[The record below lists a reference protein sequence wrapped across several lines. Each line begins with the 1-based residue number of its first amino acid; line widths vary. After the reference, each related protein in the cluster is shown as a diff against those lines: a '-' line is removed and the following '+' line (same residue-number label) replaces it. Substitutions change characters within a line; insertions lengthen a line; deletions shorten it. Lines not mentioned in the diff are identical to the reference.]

1 MTTRRTRATWLRIS
15 TAICRSEVTVIE
27 IRNDRRR
34 LSVWI
39 PSKVYA
45 EAQYRANMSGMTLT
59 EYVIKALEEGN
70 EKEGRHE
77 KE

>member
-1 MTTRRTRATWLRIS
+1 M
-15 TAICRSEVTVIE
+15 IE

-70 EKEGRHE
+70 EKEGRDE
-77 KE
+77 